1 MARTVGRS
9 ARTGR
14 FVPKAQVRRSPRT
27 TTTETVG
34 RGTGNTKAVHRSAIT
49 GRFVSKATAQR
60 RPATTIRQE
69 V

>member
-1 MARTVGRS
+1 MARTVNRS

-27 TTTETVG
+27 TTSEAVG
-34 RGTGNTKAVHRSAIT
+34 RRTGNTKAVHRSAIT

-60 RPATTIRQE
+60 RPSTTIRQE